1 MRRSARPEREGTS
14 AACVGAVPVRVGV
27 AEVRDDALEEGLRL
41 PEVAALL
48 DEHHWD
54 QEELGRLE
62 RGDERVLA

>member
-1 MRRSARPEREGTS
+1 M
-14 AACVGAVPVRVGV
+14 GV

-41 PEVAALL
+41 PEVAAEL